1 MQHGL
6 LDDGGTW
13 FFNNASLD
21 LSLELVDRGYDVW
34 VTNSRGTVFSNSHEV
49 YTIKDAQY
57 WNFTFHEMGLY
68 DVPANIQYILSETG
82 FDQVV
87 YFGHS

>member
-34 VTNSRGTVFSNSHEV
+34 VTNSRGTVFSNSHV
-49 YTIKDAQY
+49 NYTIKDAQY